1 VREHEVLVFLYRGQS
16 VLALHRSAAQ
26 GAYWHSVA
34 GGVEP
39 DEDAPTAAVRE
50 LAEETGLHSKTVRPL
65 GHSYV
70 YGETT
75 VTCFAVEVPSDW
87 VPRLDWEHDEYRW
100 CTFPEAAE
108 LLHWDD
114 TTEALRILAAQL
126 EVAA

>member
-1 VREHEVLVFLYRGQS
+1 MREHEVLVFLYRDQS

-39 DEDAPTAAVRE
+39 DEDTPAAAVRE

-75 VTCFAVEVPSDW
+75 VTCFANSLAERTESA
-87 VPRLDWEHDEYRW
+87 
-100 CTFPEAAE
+100 TPE
-108 LLHWDD
+108 
-114 TTEALRILAAQL
+114 RIDSTQG
-126 EVAA
+126 